1 MADGE
6 KLAPESSLF
15 VEPGLHG
22 QRQVK
27 WEVYQALALVVGIL
41 ILLLYASKSPHS
53 LTTFSISVLV
63 AAASM
68 AVGLFVG
75 FLFGIPRPNDQSDST
90 IKPLVPGTSKIT
102 YKRNSNLVEISDWL
116 TKMIVGVGL
125 FELSKIPGKL
135 RSLGEYMA
143 YAFGAD
149 AVPSALVI
157 AIICYFTIFGFLL
170 GYLWATIYLL
180 KEFTE
185 PS

>member
-1 MADGE
+1 MADGD
-6 KLAPESSLF
+6 KTSTPESSLF
-15 VEPGLHG
+15 VELGFDG

-27 WEVYQALALVVGIL
+27 WEVYQALALFVGVL
-41 ILLLYASKSPHS
+41 ILLLYASKSAHP

-68 AVGLFVG
+68 AAGLFVG
-75 FLFGIPRPNDQSDST
+75 FLFGIPRPTTGGSPPDPKT
-90 IKPLVPGTSKIT
+90 T

-180 KEFTE
+180 KEFTD